1 MKQILLISLLYLT
14 TTPNLPCLATNS
26 SEAILGD
33 ALLNEEAYSFLETMV
48 TRFGHRLSG
57 TPGND
62 RSLDYLQK
70 ELEKLGVAVHRES
83 LKHPGWIRG
92 DDRATLVQPENR
104 PLRAIA
110 MGYVDRQKPVEAPVV
125 LLKSSNLDTLEPA
138 SLDGCILLV
147 PSSIRLNHEKYLR
160 LSNEFGVRGALLT
173 NRVNGGQLLAR
184 VSNHNGNAPP
194 FPLFAI
200 TREDGLRFERQLEA
214 GITVKIR
221 LETRSQ
227 IQAMTSE
234 NLVAVLP
241 GKSKEQIVLG
251 AHFDSWDLGEG
262 AMDNGLGVAQLFEV
276 ARLLKKHSPK
286 NEYTIILVF
295 FNAEEWGLWG
305 SRRYVETHRNDP
317 IRAMV
322 NVDMVGDIIGANA
335 MGFDE
340 LVPVLDTFSS
350 HLGALKFSRKTENK
364 TWLGGDHHPFILEG
378 IPSITFYAPIPSED
392 VRYYHDVADTFDKID
407 SNLLAKSCAITALLI
422 HHLAN
427 DTESK
432 LRRYTREESANLFRK
447 AGLETRL
454 KADGQWPFDDTLYDF

>member
-1 MKQILLISLLYLT
+1 MNATRLISTLCLIVSTVLLSKAAD
-14 TTPNLPCLATNS
+14 P

-33 ALLNEEAYSFLETMV
+33 ALRNDDAYSFLETMV
-48 TRFGHRLSG
+48 TRFGHRMSG
-57 TPGND
+57 TAGND
-62 RSLDYLQK
+62 QSMDFLQA

-83 LKHPGWIRG
+83 FPHPGWIRG
-92 DDRATLVQPENR
+92 DDRAILTQPEKR

-110 MGYVDRQKPVEAPVV
+110 MGYVNRQKPVEAPVV
-125 LLKSSNLDTLEPA
+125 LLKSSNLDAIDPS
-138 SLDGCILLV
+138 SLDGRIVLA
-147 PSSIRLNHEKYLR
+147 PSTVRLNHEKYLR
-160 LSNEFGVRGALLT
+160 LANEFGVVGALLT

-184 VSNHNGNAPP
+184 VSNHDGKAPP

-214 GITVKIR
+214 GISVAVR

-227 IQAMTSE
+227 TKRMTSE

-241 GKSKEQIVLG
+241 GRSDEQIVLG

-262 AMDNGLGVAQLFEV
+262 AMDNGLGVAQLYEV
-276 ARLLKKHSPK
+276 ARLLKTHSPK
-286 NEYTIILVF
+286 NEYTVVLVF

-305 SRRYVETHRNDP
+305 SRRYVEAHRNDP

-322 NVDMVGDIIGANA
+322 NVDMVGDITGANA

-340 LVPVLDTFSS
+340 LVPVLESFSAG
-350 HLGALKFSRKTENK
+350 LGALKFSRKTTNK
-364 TWLGGDHHPFILEG
+364 TWLGGDHHPFIIEG
-378 IPSITFYAPIPSED
+378 IPSITFYAAIPADD

-407 SNLLAKSCAITALLI
+407 PNLLAKSCAITALLI

-432 LRRYTREESANLFRK
+432 LRRYTREESADLFRK
-447 AGLETRL
+447 AGLEKRL
-454 KADGQWPFDDTLYDF
+454 KEDGQWPFADGFPTP

>member
-1 MKQILLISLLYLT
+1 MRASLLISLFVLT
-14 TTPNLPCLATNS
+14 FSPVSPLLADES
-26 SEAILGD
+26 KEAILGD
-33 ALLNEEAYSFLETMV
+33 ALLNEEAYEFLETMI
-48 TRFGHRLSG
+48 TRYGHRLPG

-62 RSLDYLQK
+62 RSLDYLQT
-70 ELEKLGVAVHRES
+70 ELEELGVSVHRES
-83 LKHPGWIRG
+83 FQHPGWIRG
-92 DDRATLVQPENR
+92 NDRAILIQPENR
-104 PLRAIA
+104 SLRAVA
-110 MGYVDRQKPVEAPVV
+110 MGYVNRQKAVEAPVA
-125 LLKSSNLDTLEPA
+125 LLKSSNLDTLDPN
-138 SLDGCILLV
+138 SLNGRILLV

-160 LSNEFGVRGALLT
+160 LAKDFGVLGALLT

-184 VSNHNGNAPP
+184 VSNHDGKAPP

-214 GITVKIR
+214 QVPVKVR

-227 IQAMTSE
+227 TQAMTSD

-251 AHFDSWDLGEG
+251 AHFDSWDLSEG

-276 ARLLKKHSPK
+276 ARLLKKHSPI
-286 NEYTIILVF
+286 NEHTIVLVF

-305 SRRYVETHRNDP
+305 SRRYVETHRNDT

-340 LVPVLDTFSS
+340 LVPILDSFSES
-350 HLGALKFSRKTENK
+350 LGALNFSRRTDNK

-378 IPSITFYAPIPSED
+378 IPSITFYAPIPAGD

-407 SNLLAKSCAITALLI
+407 PHLLAKSCAITALLV
-422 HHLAN
+422 HYLAN
-427 DTESK
+427 DIESEI
-432 LRRYTREESANLFRK
+432 RRYTREESAALFRK
-447 AGLETRL
+447 AGLEKRL
-454 KADGQWPFDDTLYDF
+454 REDGQWPFSDNSANP